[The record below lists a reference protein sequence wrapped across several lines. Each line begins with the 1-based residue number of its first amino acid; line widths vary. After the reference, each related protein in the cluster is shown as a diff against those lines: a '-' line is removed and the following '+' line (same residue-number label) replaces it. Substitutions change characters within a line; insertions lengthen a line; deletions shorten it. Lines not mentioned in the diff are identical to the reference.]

1 MLADVRRVRI
11 SMHRVYT
18 VLVAAIL
25 LGVAAREATPSAAP
39 RQQSGRAAASPRTA
53 ARSGQN
59 VNADAAALKEFQ
71 DRLQKYLDLRQRLA
85 DKLKPL
91 SPTASAAKLASAQES
106 LAAALRNVRK
116 DAKPGD
122 LISPRVADHI
132 QRTVAEYFR
141 GKDGPTKRAVFE
153 EVPDGIRPVINRT
166 MPDNAALA
174 TVPPV
179 LLNNLP
185 PLPDN
190 LQYRFAGRHIVLL
203 DGDTRLM
210 MDYILNALPPH

>member
-1 MLADVRRVRI
+1 VLAVWQDRERQDALRI
-11 SMHRVYT
+11 L
-18 VLVAAIL
+18 LVATMLVGLAGS
-25 LGVAAREATPSAAP
+25 GVAAASAQATAGKPRIAP
-39 RQQSGRAAASPRTA
+39 RSAENTKQ
-53 ARSGQN
+53 
-59 VNADAAALKEFQ
+59 DEAALKEFQ
-71 DRLQKYLDLRQRLA
+71 ERLKKYLELRQRLA
-85 DKLKPL
+85 EKLKPL
-91 SPTASAAKLASAQES
+91 SPTASAAKLASEQES

-141 GKDGPTKRAVFE
+141 GKDAATKRAVFE
-153 EVPDGIRPVINRT
+153 EVPEGIRPVVNKT
-166 MPDNAALA
+166 MPDNTALA

-185 PLPDN
+185 LLPDN